1 MPCVEECSSNTTNLV
16 ANLYFLA
23 RDPKYATVKPYTVRF
38 DPKGKFPYTNIDN
51 VKHSVELSNL
61 RPNLNKLS
69 SEFTIEKNC
78 FQILTIPERMTYADF
93 ENDDIFRSV
102 HIPHILTTLQAE
114 LKAKHIHVLDYRVR
128 KRDENF
134 PVRSEQQ
141 YEFLQPSSRVHID
154 YTAEAVRKT
163 VRGYYGEEAGEILDR
178 PWQVINVWHPIR
190 GPCVDWP
197 LAVCDAATV
206 DFIQDTMASDFVDSW
221 GYSENI
227 QVHYNEAQRW
237 YYLEN
242 QMPNE
247 LLVFKSADS
256 EDGKLGVRPAAPH
269 GSFDNPDK
277 TAADLP
283 RQSVELRLLVTF

>member
-1 MPCVEECSSNTTNLV
+1 MSGVEEAPRDQPKLIT
-16 ANLYFLA
+16 NLYFIA
-23 RDPKYATVKPYTVRF
+23 RNPKYATVKPYTVRF

-51 VKHSVELSNL
+51 VKHSVELCNL
-61 RPNLNKLS
+61 RSSLNKFRIK
-69 SEFTIEKNC
+69 ENG
-78 FQILTIPERMTYADF
+78 FQIMTIPERMTYADF
-93 ENDDIFRSV
+93 ENDETFRAV
-102 HIPHILTTLQAE
+102 HVPHILTALQAE
-114 LKAKHIHVLDYRVR
+114 LKAKHVHVLDYRVR

-154 YTAEAVRKT
+154 YTAEAVKKT
-163 VRGYYGEEAGEILDR
+163 VRGYYGNEAGDILDR
-178 PWQVINVWHPIR
+178 PWQAINVWHPIR

-206 DFIQDTMASDFVDSW
+206 DFDKDTMASDFVDLW
-221 GYSENI
+221 GYSENV
-227 QVHYNEAQRW
+227 QVHHSEAQRW

-256 EDGKLGVRPAAPH
+256 EEGKPGVLPAAPH
-269 GSFDNPDK
+269 GSFDNPNK

-283 RQSVELRLLVTF
+283 RQSVELRLLVTY